1 MTRFLPL
8 LLLFA
13 LGLSACDST
22 DANTEPEPIQATLV
36 TDVPADPPTGRD
48 PSTGDAIDT
57 DQFTLFSLRTGDIVL
72 PYDAADRSDSAST
85 AWDIGFR
92 GTTIIVNGGT
102 SGPGEGAAAIYTGTF
117 EELTEVPEDLN
128 LVADGANT
136 CPGVVTPG
144 GTFPGAPYA
153 ICTGGGNGWYT
164 YQGGAAP
171 LITPTPGRVIVVRTA
186 DGRYAK
192 VRILSYYRGNPDVSA
207 EGFSSLNEESRYYT
221 FEYVFQ
227 DDGTQSFLD

>member
-1 MTRFLPL
+1 MPRFLSLVL
-8 LLLFA
+8 LLAF
-13 LGLSACDST
+13 GLSACDST
-22 DANTEPEPIQATLV
+22 DAGSDEATLEAALV
-36 TDVPADPPTGRD
+36 ADLPADPITRDATTGQALD
-48 PSTGDAIDT
+48 ATGN
-57 DQFTLFSLRTGDIVL
+57 FTLFSFRTGEIVL
-72 PYDAADRSDSAST
+72 PYSATDRSDSAST

-102 SGPGEGAAAIYTGTF
+102 SGPGEGAADVLETTF
-117 EELTEVPEDLN
+117 QDVLAVPSDAE
-128 LVADGANT
+128 LVADGSNT

-171 LITPTPGRVIVVRTA
+171 LITPTAGRVILVRTA

-192 VRILSYYRGNPDVSA
+192 MRILSYYQGNPDTGA
-207 EGFSSLNEESRYYT
+207 DGFSSLNETERYFT

-227 DDGTQSFLD
+227 ADGSTSFAE